1 MLIPNTRRLL
11 FQTEGGET
19 PQTTSLNVE
28 MNISKA
34 FFIKQAR
41 VRDKHDG
48 NSNVR
53 VRHSKVNVTLP
64 ITELGFRSRIYIHK
78 Y

>member
-11 FQTEGGET
+11 FQTEGEET

-28 MNISKA
+28 MNKA

-41 VRDKHDG
+41 VRTNMMGIPTDEYVIPKWMWHFQ
-48 NSNVR
+48 
-53 VRHSKVNVTLP
+53 LP
-64 ITELGFRSRIYIHK
+64 SWDFVPEYIFTNTE
-78 Y
+78 